1 MSDAPKYCLGIVRWV
16 EEPVNAPL
24 LLRALGAVPGTIKV
38 PVACVLAPGHEGAC
52 RDEESVLRQLNERP
66 LTVRGL

>member
-16 EEPVNAPL
+16 EEPVNAPV
-24 LLRALGAVPGTIKV
+24 LRALGAVPGTVRV
-38 PVACVLAPGHEGAC
+38 PVPCVLAPGHEGVC